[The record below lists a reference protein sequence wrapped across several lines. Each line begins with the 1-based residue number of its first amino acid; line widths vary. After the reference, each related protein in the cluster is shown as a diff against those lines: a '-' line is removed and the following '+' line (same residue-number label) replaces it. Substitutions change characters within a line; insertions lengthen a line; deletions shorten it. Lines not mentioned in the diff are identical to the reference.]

1 MSLGVMAWAN
11 RLTRF
16 AVLGLFASLALSR
29 SFFTL
34 FAVLAV
40 LAWLLSGD
48 WSRRWQQLRCN
59 LPALFMLGLAVVA
72 FALAPGSSGGPAALP
87 ALKIYWQ
94 LLLVPVIATTMVR
107 PGDIEQCWR
116 AYALGMVVLL
126 AHVLALTAFH
136 LPWVSESAQTDRV
149 FFNPLPQ
156 AVGLA
161 VFSGGCLFW
170 GLAPQT
176 SRLFRLGLW
185 LGFVAASLA
194 VLVVSQQRLGFLA
207 WAVMVVG
214 AVAWRV
220 PRHWRVRAVLAAM
233 ASTMLVLAANPQV
246 RDRMALAVTEFQ
258 QHKGGNDYSSIGS
271 RLQMW
276 SVSADLIQQSP
287 WLGHGPGSYSGL
299 ARQRFADETMCAVG
313 CVHPHN
319 QFLLIWVE
327 LGLPGLILLSGAV
340 LAASLYHW
348 RRPRFHP
355 LAVPVL
361 MVFVLASLVDTTLWY
376 RGFLYLFVP
385 LLGLVAIRQPSGD
398 SPAPAVQAN

>member
-1 MSLGVMAWAN
+1 MTVGVTDWAN

-29 SFFTL
+29 SLFTL
-34 FAVLAV
+34 FAVLA
-40 LAWLLSGD
+40 LLGWLLSGN
-48 WSRRWQQLRCN
+48 WAGRWQRLRGN
-59 LPALFMLGLAVVA
+59 AAALSMLGLALMA
-72 FALAPGSSGGPAALP
+72 FALAPGSSGGAAVLP
-87 ALKIYWQ
+87 ALKIYCQ

-107 PGDIEQCWR
+107 PGDIEKCWR
-116 AYALGMVVLL
+116 AYALGMAVLL
-126 AHVLALTAFH
+126 AHVGALTGLH
-136 LPWVSESAQTDRV
+136 LPWVSELAQPDSV

-161 VFSGGCLFW
+161 VFAGWCVYW

-176 SRLFRLGLW
+176 SRAARLALW
-185 LGFVAASLA
+185 LGLAGASLA

-207 WAVMVVG
+207 WAFMVVG

-220 PRHWRVRAVLAAM
+220 PRRWRVRAVLAAT
-233 ASTMLVLAANPQV
+233 ASVLLVLALNPQV
-246 RDRMALAVTEFQ
+246 RERMALGITEFR
-258 QHKGGNDYSSIGS
+258 QHEGGNDYSSIGS

-276 SVSADLIQQSP
+276 SVSTDLIRQSP

-299 ARQRFADETMCAVG
+299 ARQHFADEIMCSIG

-319 QFLLIWVE
+319 QFLLTWVE
-327 LGLPGLILLSGAV
+327 LGLPGLLLLIGAV
-340 LAASLYHW
+340 LAATLYHW

-361 MVFVLASLVDTTLWY
+361 MVFVLASLVDTPLWY

-385 LLGLVAIRQPSGD
+385 LLGLVAIRQPSGE
-398 SPAPAVQAN
+398 SPAPAAQAN